1 MNFRKTS
8 YWKIFRLVF
17 VIFSLYLLG
26 DAFYRWDGFRYYAS
40 FPEFIPAV
48 ALVLILWSMLA
59 VVATLLVW
67 LAYIAVKGILRPVK
81 PGIMVEHFLV
91 FICISIITGII
102 LWIAKA
108 LTLKY
113 LFILIEWKLYIL
125 LPAAGAA
132 IFVSW
137 LLRNRAAQ
145 WIGIIQQRI
154 TPLVWLFGFLV
165 TAALPVVTYH
175 TWMKPESDTLF
186 RGVAAGGDAGVKRPN
201 IILVTFDSLTARDM
215 SVYGYE
221 RPTTPFMSKWAAE
234 SASLFT
240 NAKAESYITTPTT
253 ASLMTGKR
261 LWTHQ
266 TYQIAGSSKPVKSNT
281 ESLPLELKKRGYYNM
296 AFIVNPFASVRKLGV
311 SGAFD
316 IAPVETGFS
325 RQATLFGKVDDML
338 YSVFGNRI
346 RLYDWIVQRDFIF
359 FKILKNLTQNF
370 SKTTAP
376 PEKAF
381 NKFLSVLDRK
391 PPEPFFAWIHLYPP
405 HDPYLPP
412 EPYMGIFD
420 SSPALRT
427 YKSQE
432 EAVDRA
438 MRYVDPDPARHSF
451 PPDAQV
457 EVDILRARYDEFIR
471 YCDKQFEDFMTEL
484 AARGRLKDSVV
495 ILSSDHGESFEHGLI
510 KHGNDN
516 LYEQITHIPLI
527 ISEPGQTRGRTID
540 TLVEQVDI
548 PATIL
553 DLADIPVPSWMEGRS
568 LVPLMRGG
576 TLPERPAFSMA
587 LEGQPSR
594 GRRIVKGRFAVWEG
608 DYKLIYY
615 LQRKISL
622 LFNLKEDPGELNNI
636 FDKEPEVGKRLRKLL
651 MSNLKEA
658 NERIAQQNR
667 R

>member
-1 MNFRKTS
+1 MNFRETS

-40 FPEFIPAV
+40 FLEFIPAV

-59 VVATLLVW
+59 AVAAFLIW
-67 LAYIAVKGILRPVK
+67 LAYIAVKLSLKPVK
-81 PGIMVEHFLV
+81 AGIVPEHFLL
-91 FICISIITGII
+91 FICISILTGMI
-102 LWIAKA
+102 LWVVKA

-113 LFILIEWKLYIL
+113 LFILIEWKLYII

-132 IFVSW
+132 ILVSW
-137 LLRNRAAQ
+137 LLRNRAVQ
-145 WIGIIQQRI
+145 WLDIIQQRI
-154 TPLVWLFGFLV
+154 TPLLWLFGFLAV
-165 TAALPVVTYH
+165 AALPVVTYH
-175 TWMKPESDTLF
+175 TWIKPQSETLF
-186 RGVAAGGDAGVKRPN
+186 RGKAAETEAGVNRPN
-201 IILVTFDSLTARDM
+201 IILVTFDSMTARDM
-215 SVYGYE
+215 SVYGYG
-221 RPTTPFMSKWAAE
+221 RPTTPFLSKWTAE
-234 SASLFT
+234 SAYLFT
-240 NAKAESYITTPTT
+240 DVKAESYITTPTT

-266 TYQIAGSSKPVKSNT
+266 TYQIAGSSRPVKSNT

-325 RQATLFGKVDDML
+325 KQATLFGKVDDLL
-338 YSVFGNRI
+338 YSVFGDRI

-381 NKFLSVLDRK
+381 NKFLSVLDQN

-427 YKSQE
+427 YKGQE

-438 MRYVDPDPARHSF
+438 MRYADPDPARHSF
-451 PPDAQV
+451 PPEARK

-471 YCDKQFEDFMTEL
+471 YCDKQFEDFVAEL
-484 AARGRLKDSVV
+484 AARGKLKNTAI

-527 ISEPGQTRGRTID
+527 VREPDQARGGTID
-540 TLVEQVDI
+540 TLAEQIDI

-553 DLADIPVPSWMEGRS
+553 ELAGIPVPSWMEGRS

-576 TLPERPAFSMA
+576 TLPPRPAFSMA

-594 GRRIVKGRFAVWEG
+594 GHRIVKGRFAVWEG
-608 DYKLIYY
+608 DYKLIHY
-615 LQRKISL
+615 LQKNISL

-636 FDKEPEVGKRLRKLL
+636 FDREPEVGKRLLKLL
-651 MSNLKEA
+651 MKNLREA
-658 NERIAQQNR
+658 NERIEGQNR